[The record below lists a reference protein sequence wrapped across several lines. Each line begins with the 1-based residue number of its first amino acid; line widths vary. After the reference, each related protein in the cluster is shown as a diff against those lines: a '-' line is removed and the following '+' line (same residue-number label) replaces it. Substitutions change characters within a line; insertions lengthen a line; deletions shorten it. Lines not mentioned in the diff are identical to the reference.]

1 MSLSPSSFEI
11 LSDLLEL
18 RLEAFMVTS
27 GEEARERKM
36 LEICQR
42 ELAGLQGLARQM
54 IGEPASISTPKPQT
68 VIQAHV
74 PKTKLPRRLQRLMRD
89 LNQAETAARSIA

>member
-27 GEEARERKM
+27 SEEARERKM

-42 ELAGLQGLARQM
+42 ELVGLQQLARGM
-54 IGEPASISTPKPQT
+54 VSETVPAPVLTSKAPAKNTNP
-68 VIQAHV
+68 
-74 PKTKLPRRLQRLMRD
+74 KLPRRLQRLLRD
-89 LNQAETAARSIA
+89 LNQAETAARAIA

>member
-42 ELAGLQGLARQM
+42 ELVGLQSLAYQM
-54 IGEPASISTPKPQT
+54 MGEPAPAPAPKSQPA
-68 VIQAHV
+68 IQAA
-74 PKTKLPRRLQRLMRD
+74 KTKIPRRLQRLVRD
-89 LNQAETAARSIA
+89 LNQAEAAARAIA

>member
-1 MSLSPSSFEI
+1 MSLSPSSYEI

-27 GEEARERKM
+27 SEEARERKM

-42 ELAGLQGLARQM
+42 ELVGLQNLAHQM
-54 IGEPASISTPKPQT
+54 MREPVPASAPKSQPAIQT
-68 VIQAHV
+68 A
-74 PKTKLPRRLQRLMRD
+74 KTKIPRRLQRLVRD
-89 LNQAETAARSIA
+89 LNQAETAARAIA